1 MEYPKTR
8 KTINYDLN
16 WKGLKEKY
24 GTSDAIDVYTDL
36 IDYLQS
42 CGFEKTG
49 ESSFTSKTEI
59 SQPKVVK
66 IISNIH
72 KKVPNSSGFVK
83 NLHLAYVK
91 EQIYDFK
98 NALNTNQTSKILKD
112 AETLL
117 EFGLNINPETSAKRS
132 ISFDISEEVF
142 ESKNPDLDYNEAYS
156 KIKTFLEKKGYKR
169 IQNSVYISEK
179 EKTNTETISDM
190 LSLSETFHEYGKAM
204 SKILVGTL
212 EKIDDYTDTANF
224 GNAKAKKN
232 ALKYSKEKASEAS
245 DHKPLTLAEAKRM
258 KEEKELQEWKEK
270 NHKAVDKHKD
280 TSDDLTL

>member
-8 KTINYDLN
+8 KAINYDLN

-49 ESSFTSKTEI
+49 ESSFTSKTEM

-91 EQIYDFK
+91 EQVYDFK

-112 AETLL
+112 DKTLS

-132 ISFDISEEVF
+132 ISFDIPEEVF
-142 ESKNPDLDYNEAYS
+142 KSKNPDLDYNEAYS

-190 LSLSETFHEYGKAM
+190 LSLSETFPEYGKAM

-224 GNAKAKKN
+224 GNVKVKKKAIDS
-232 ALKYSKEKASEAS
+232 SKDNTSN
-245 DHKPLTLAEAKRM
+245 HKPLTLAEAKRIR
-258 KEEKELQEWKEK
+258 EEKELQEWKEK
-270 NHKAVDKHKD
+270 NHKTVNNDNQKDK
-280 TSDDLTL
+280 SDEIEL